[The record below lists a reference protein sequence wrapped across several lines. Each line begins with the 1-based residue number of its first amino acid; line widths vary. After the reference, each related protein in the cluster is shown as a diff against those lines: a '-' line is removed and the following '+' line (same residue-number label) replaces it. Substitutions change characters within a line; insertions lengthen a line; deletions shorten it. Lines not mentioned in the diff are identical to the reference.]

1 MVIKV
6 NEDQFYSTYE
16 DDIYNQNMPAIL
28 IFTKKDDPI
37 SEELMTRLNVLS
49 NKVKLLMIQC
59 DIEECP
65 TMTAELVLQLDVF
78 EHPVKNI
85 RDHESELNDLL
96 PYIILYEEGEIQE
109 IFIGNEYQINTLINQ
124 IEEMEEY

>member
-1 MVIKV
+1 MVRKI

-16 DDIYNQNMPAIL
+16 DDIYNQNVPAIL

-37 SEELMTRLNVLS
+37 SEELMTRLNILS
-49 NKVKLLMIQC
+49 NKVKVMMLQC

-65 TMTAELVLQLDVF
+65 TMTVELVLQKDVF
-78 EHPVKNI
+78 GHPVKNI
-85 RDHESELNDLL
+85 QDFSDELKDIL
-96 PYIILYEEGEIQE
+96 PYVILYEEGEIQE
-109 IFIGNEYQINTLINQ
+109 VFLGNEYQINTLINQ